1 MADQR
6 KDVKMKDRL
15 KTLKIYG
22 IQIYL
27 LFEKGYMKTM
37 NLSDPPEGKYFL
49 EEQETG
55 IFIEAKE
62 KHWYI

>member
-37 NLSDPPEGKYFL
+37 NLSDPPEGKL
-49 EEQETG
+49 PAEVSCREKSVMEADTG
-55 IFIEAKE
+55 S
-62 KHWYI
+62 

>member
-37 NLSDPPEGKYFL
+37 NLSDPPEGKYSWKNRK
-49 EEQETG
+49 QVSS
-55 IFIEAKE
+55 
-62 KHWYI
+62 

>member
-37 NLSDPPEGKYFL
+37 NLSDPPEENISWKNRK
-49 EEQETG
+49 QVSS
-55 IFIEAKE
+55 
-62 KHWYI
+62 

>member
-37 NLSDPPEGKYFL
+37 NLSDPPITMELPMLKSIG
-49 EEQETG
+49 
-55 IFIEAKE
+55 A
-62 KHWYI
+62 